1 MAVVLIVV
9 AALTDKEESGLPEPT
24 IPSNTALPVI
34 VSAKAPLTVLPK
46 VIVVPVRVGLAVRV
60 TAPV

>member
-1 MAVVLIVV
+1 MPVVLICVV
-9 AALTDKEESGLPEPT
+9 PLTDKEEMFT
-24 IPSNTALPVI
+24 TPSNTAAPVI